1 MNRPCGN
8 QVPPP
13 IMLHSPH
20 DNKVVI
26 DPPDRSE
33 ARSRSPDRYEIRFPS
48 SKKCTQQ
55 KSSRGKIRRACVPS
69 DDMIQVSSPGF
80 DVLLPKFA
88 PNAIIEPSGEMLHT

>member
-1 MNRPCGN
+1 MSRPCGN
-8 QVPPP
+8 QVPSP

-26 DPPDRSE
+26 DPPDKSA

-48 SKKCTQQ
+48 SEKCTQQ
-55 KSSRGKIRRACVPS
+55 ISPRGKIRRACVPS
-69 DDMIQVSSPGF
+69 GDISQVSSPGSDF
-80 DVLLPKFA
+80 LFPKFA